1 MAQASPKTSRRS
13 QRGFTLIELLVA
25 ISIMAL
31 MAVMGWRALAGMQ
44 QATAQTRTHTDAVLT
59 LEAGLA
65 QWGTDLDALAELPF
79 TTAVDWD
86 GRALRITRSHSAGP
100 GEGVLVVA
108 WTRDS
113 RDGAAQWLRWQ
124 SPPVRSRQEWQQAWA
139 AAAAWAQSPSDAA
152 KQREVSIAP
161 LAQWQIYYYRGG
173 TWSNPLSSSGAP
185 NTVTTNNTPAPAST
199 PDGVRLVLTLP
210 SPHPLAGTLNR
221 DWARPTTGSATQ

>member
-1 MAQASPKTSRRS
+1 MAQAFAKTNKGS

-44 QATAQTRTHTDAVLT
+44 QATTQTHTHTDAVLT

-113 RDGAAQWLRWQ
+113 RDDVAQWLRWQ
-124 SPPVRSRQEWQQAWA
+124 SAPVRSRQEWQQAWA
-139 AAAAWAQSPSDAA
+139 AAAAWAQSPSDTA
-152 KQREVSIAP
+152 KQREVAIAP

-173 TWSNPLSSSGAP
+173 AWSNPLSSSGAP
-185 NTVTTNNTPAPAST
+185 NTSNNSPAPATT

-210 SPHPLAGTLNR
+210 SPHPLAGMLNR
-221 DWARPTTGSATQ
+221 DWSRPAGGSTTQ

>member
-1 MAQASPKTSRRS
+1 MALGIPTNSRRS
-13 QRGFTLIELLVA
+13 LDGFTLIELLVA
-25 ISIMAL
+25 ISVMAL

-44 QATAQTRTHTDAVLT
+44 QATTQTRTHTDAVLT

-79 TTAVDWD
+79 TTAVEWD

-100 GEGVLVVA
+100 NEGVLVVA

-113 RDGAAQWLRWQ
+113 RDDAAQWLRWQ
-124 SPPVRSRQEWQQAWA
+124 SAPVRSRQEWQQAWA

-152 KQREVSIAP
+152 KQREVAIAP

-173 TWSNPLSSSGAP
+173 AWSNPLSSSGAP
-185 NTVTTNNTPAPAST
+185 NASKGTPAPAAT
-199 PDGVRLVLTLP
+199 PDGVRLVLTLS
-210 SPHPLAGTLNR
+210 SPHPLAGTLSR
-221 DWARPTTGSATQ
+221 DWARPTTGSTTP

>member
-1 MAQASPKTSRRS
+1 MACAFRMCRRS

-25 ISIMAL
+25 ISIMAV

-44 QATAQTRTHTDAVLT
+44 QATTQSRAHTDAVLT

-65 QWGTDLDALAELPF
+65 QWSTDLDALAELPF

-86 GRALRITRSHSAGP
+86 GRALRITRSHSADP

-108 WTRDS
+108 WTRGT

-124 SPPVRSRQEWQQAWA
+124 SAPVRGRQEWQQAWA

-152 KQREVSIAP
+152 KQREVAIAP

-173 TWSNPLSSSGAP
+173 AWSNPLSSSGAP
-185 NTVTTNNTPAPAST
+185 NASTNPNNTPAPTST

-221 DWARPTTGSATQ
+221 DWARPTAGSATP